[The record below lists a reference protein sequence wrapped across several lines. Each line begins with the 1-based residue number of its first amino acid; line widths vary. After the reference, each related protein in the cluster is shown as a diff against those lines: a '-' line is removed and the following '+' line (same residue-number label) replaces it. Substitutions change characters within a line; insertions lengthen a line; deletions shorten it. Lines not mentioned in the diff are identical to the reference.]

1 MPRLASGGQSSRFV
15 TFRRQSWVFLA
26 VLAAACSTNAGSESP
41 TARGTP
47 APITV
52 ETVRTVEQAI
62 TRYITVSGTL
72 TAEEQA
78 EVAAEIA
85 GRVMA
90 TPIERGTVVRAGSA
104 LVRIAAVEAEAQA
117 REAEANAAQ
126 IQARLGQ
133 PDDEGFDVERV
144 PEVAT
149 ARATSEL
156 ARTEFGRARTLR
168 DRMLVSEAEFDQ
180 RRAQAENAQRQY
192 ESARNSAEQQ
202 RQALAA
208 ARARL
213 ALARKAVADT
223 VVRAPFDG
231 VVAERLVSVG
241 DYVTRGTKVASVM
254 RVHPLRVELTVPAQY
269 MGTIGVGQ
277 AVTLVVDTYPDQTF
291 TGAVRYISPGVR
303 ADSRALVVEAAVPN
317 ETRLLKPGL
326 FVTARIEQPSSTPAV
341 LVPSAAV
348 RTVAGTSRVFAVVG
362 DRVDERIVTTGQV
375 VAPLV
380 EVTSGVAAGDVIA
393 ISNLSQLADGT
404 RVTVA
409 R

>member
-1 MPRLASGGQSSRFV
+1 MLHLASGGQSYRFV
-15 TFRRQSWVFLA
+15 TFRRHSWVLLA

-41 TARGTP
+41 TARSTP

-52 ETVRTVEQAI
+52 ETLRAVEQAI
-62 TRYITVSGTL
+62 TRYVTVSGTL

-104 LVRIAAVEAEAQA
+104 LVRVAAVEAEAQA

-133 PDDEGFDVERV
+133 PDGEEFDVERV

-168 DRMLVSEAEFDQ
+168 DRMLVSDAEFDQ
-180 RRAQAENAQRQY
+180 RRAQADNAQRQY

-208 ARARL
+208 AQARL

-241 DYVTRGTKVASVM
+241 DYVTRGTTVASVM

-277 AVTLVVDTYPDQTF
+277 VVTLAVDAYPDQTF

-341 LVPSAAV
+341 LVPSTAV
-348 RTVAGTSRVFAVVG
+348 RTVAGVSRVFAVVG
-362 DRVDERIVTTGQV
+362 DQVEERIVTTGQV

-393 ISNLSQLADGT
+393 ISHLSQLADGT

>member
-1 MPRLASGGQSSRFV
+1 MSRRASPLHLSLLIV
-15 TFRRQSWVFLA
+15 M
-26 VLAAACSTNAGSESP
+26 LAAAGCSTGATGEQAAGNEI
-41 TARGTP
+41 P
-47 APITV
+47 APIAV
-52 ETVRTVEQAI
+52 ETGRALEQAI
-62 TRYITVSGTL
+62 TRYISVSGTL

-78 EVAAEIA
+78 EVAAEVA
-85 GRVMA
+85 GRIMA
-90 TPIERGTVVRAGSA
+90 TPIERGTAVRAGST
-104 LVRIAAVEAEAQA
+104 LVRVAAAEVEALA

-144 PEVAT
+144 PEVAS
-149 ARATSEL
+149 ARATSDL
-156 ARTEFGRARTLR
+156 ARTELERARTLHER
-168 DRMLVSEAEFDQ
+168 LLVSRAEFDQ

-192 ESARNSAEQQ
+192 EAARNAAEQQ

-241 DYVTRGTKVASVM
+241 DYVTRGTKIASVM

-269 MGTIGVGQ
+269 IATIGVGQ
-277 AVTLVVDTYPDQTF
+277 AVTLVVDAYPDRTF
-291 TGAVRYISPGVR
+291 TGSVRYISPGVR

-317 ETRLLKPGL
+317 ETGVLKPGL

-341 LVPSAAV
+341 LVRSDAV
-348 RTVAGTSRVFAVVG
+348 RTVGGTSRVFAVVG
-362 DRVDERIVTTGQV
+362 DHVEERIVTTGQV
-375 VAPLV
+375 VGPLV

-393 ISNLSQLADGT
+393 VSNLTQLADGS
-404 RVTVA
+404 RVA
-409 R
+409 LAP